1 MCSSSCLLLVTD
13 GAVDSLA
20 AGSAVMV
27 INAITSAETQ
37 ALAQVDTLPTLIQTV
52 LAAFNLS
59 TPDSVFGLLSEDVT
73 KPAGLAAAPYFNAIT
88 NLSVRLPILRNMLC
102 RPAVTTPV
110 SMQTYCHNTSLA
122 GA

>member
-1 MCSSSCLLLVTD
+1 
-13 GAVDSLA
+13 
-20 AGSAVMV
+20 MV
-27 INAITSAETQ
+27 VNAITSAETQ

-88 NLSVRLPILRNMLC
+88 NLSVRFPFAQYM
-102 RPAVTTPV
+102 
-110 SMQTYCHNTSLA
+110 MQTYCCNSCFT